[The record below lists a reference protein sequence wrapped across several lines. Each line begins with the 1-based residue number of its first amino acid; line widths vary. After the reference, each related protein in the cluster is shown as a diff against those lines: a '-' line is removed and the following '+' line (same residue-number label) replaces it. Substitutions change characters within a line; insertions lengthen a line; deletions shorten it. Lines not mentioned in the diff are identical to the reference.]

1 MLRFATRVVMLAFL
15 ASNAMAG
22 QIPGTSV
29 SITPPNGYVA
39 TDRFSGFMNK
49 AIGSSIIVSDIPG
62 PYDEVTVGFNDKRR
76 MKAKGMTL
84 LSKSSVKVDGHTAM
98 LFHIQQPAYGRVF
111 EKWMVAVDHSGAT
124 TLIVATYPKAAAKQ
138 GGLLKTAILNATFGK
153 ATDPADALIFSVTP
167 SPPFKVA
174 KIIGQNMI
182 LSPNGRFP
190 VKNESVPL
198 MVLGFS
204 VSKDLA
210 IPDKKTF
217 SERLVRKIATV
228 NSISVSQ
235 SSPVTIGELS
245 GYVTT
250 AKGEAKDTG
259 APLTIYQVL
268 LFGASGYC
276 VIQGIT
282 PSVETKTYM
291 PVFEKIAKSF
301 KMKKSHN
308 I

>member
-1 MLRFATRVVMLAFL
+1 MLRVATRVVMLAFL

-29 SITPPNGYVA
+29 NITPPSGYVA
-39 TDRFSGFMNK
+39 TDRFPGFINK
-49 AIGSSIIVSDIPG
+49 AIGSSIIVSEIPG
-62 PYDEVTVGFNDKRR
+62 PYDEVMVGLKDKRR

-84 LSKSSVKVDGHTAM
+84 LSNSSVKVNGHTAM
-98 LFHIQQPAYGRVF
+98 LFHIEQPAYGRVF
-111 EKWMVAVDHSGAT
+111 KKWMVAVDHSGAT
-124 TLIVATYPKAAAKQ
+124 TLIVATYPEAAAKE
-138 GGLLKTAILNATFGK
+138 GGSLKTAILNATFGK
-153 ATDPADALIFSVTP
+153 AADPTDALRFSVTP

-174 KIIGQNMI
+174 KVIGQNMI

-190 VKNESVPL
+190 VKNENVPL
-198 MVLGFS
+198 MVLGLS
-204 VSKDLA
+204 VSKNLA
-210 IPDKKTF
+210 ISDKKTF
-217 SERLVRKIATV
+217 SEQLVRKIAIVHKIRV
-228 NSISVSQ
+228 NHSL
-235 SSPVTIGELS
+235 PVTIGDLS

-250 AKGEAKDTG
+250 AKAEAKDTG

-268 LFGASGYC
+268 LFGTSGYC
-276 VIQGIT
+276 VMQGIT
-282 PSVETKTYM
+282 PSVDTKTYM